1 MRRRIWATVYC
12 LDVVVSGQIGLPR
25 MIRDQ
30 QVDTEMPR
38 NLFDSDFD
46 EDTTILPPSR
56 PDTELTPILYGIAK
70 CRVAS
75 LWKIVDSV
83 STDIQM
89 CPYEEVSQ
97 IDQSIR
103 DARLCLPPVLRWT
116 LMAESVTDPL
126 NIIIQRLWLE
136 IYFLKLRVVLHKRYA
151 LPWLSRE
158 YHQESQEIAVA
169 ASMQILELQHMI
181 HEETLP
187 GGRFF
192 DFSWKIACLL
202 NQEYLLAASMLC
214 AYIRRSQQSAPKMPG
229 PKLPEP
235 EIRQLLAKSLAIWER
250 SQMSS
255 TECKKVVEVLTA
267 VLGTAEIEVAERE
280 KQDTRVVSAFA
291 SQGR

>member
-89 CPYEEVSQ
+89 CPYE
-97 IDQSIR
+97 
-103 DARLCLPPVLRWT
+103 
-116 LMAESVTDPL
+116 
-126 NIIIQRLWLE
+126 
-136 IYFLKLRVVLHKRYA
+136 
-151 LPWLSRE
+151 
-158 YHQESQEIAVA
+158 
-169 ASMQILELQHMI
+169 
-181 HEETLP
+181 
-187 GGRFF
+187 
-192 DFSWKIACLL
+192 
-202 NQEYLLAASMLC
+202 
-214 AYIRRSQQSAPKMPG
+214 
-229 PKLPEP
+229 
-235 EIRQLLAKSLAIWER
+235 
-250 SQMSS
+250 
-255 TECKKVVEVLTA
+255 
-267 VLGTAEIEVAERE
+267 
-280 KQDTRVVSAFA
+280 
-291 SQGR
+291 